1 MAVFPSFSC
10 EEEDVFV
17 IAGES
22 FPEAEGPAAPL
33 LGPGGGLCQIRTSG
47 ASPPDI
53 KTPRV
58 SELMSWIGLDS
69 MHEFFEVEFWVSAHY
84 L

>member
-1 MAVFPSFSC
+1 MAVFLVFQLQR
-10 EEEDVFV
+10 EDVFV

-22 FPEAEGPAAPL
+22 FPEAEGSAAPL
-33 LGPGGGLCQIRTSG
+33 LGPGGGLRQIRTSG

-58 SELMSWIGLDS
+58 SELMSWIGLG
-69 MHEFFEVEFWVSAHY
+69 A
-84 L
+84 